1 LKVDENEFEEDN
13 SHNETTEKS
22 VSLATISS
30 EQYLLIVN
38 FFTEKSVSLATIS
51 SEQYLLIVN
60 FFMKYNKFGL
70 TLNYRWRASIHSW

>member
-38 FFTEKSVSLATIS
+38 FF
-51 SEQYLLIVN
+51 
-60 FFMKYNKFGL
+60 MKYNKFGL
-70 TLNYRWRASIHSW
+70 TRASIHSW

>member
-38 FFTEKSVSLATIS
+38 FF
-51 SEQYLLIVN
+51 
-60 FFMKYNKFGL
+60 MKYNKFGL
-70 TLNYRWRASIHSW
+70 TLNYRWRAFIESLEPP